1 MIEVKQVEKSYGK
14 KVVLDKVDFSA
25 KKGEVTC
32 LIGENGSGKTTLLN
46 AIMGLTPIDGGEI
59 LINGKPRS
67 KETYEI
73 VAYIP
78 DTLTML
84 PSMTIEESFQFMKD
98 FYKNW
103 NGYRAEEILEFFKL
117 SRKEKIANLSKGNKM
132 KTNLL
137 LGLALDADFLL
148 MDEPFSGIDLLSREQ
163 INEVFASH
171 LIENRGVIITTHELD
186 EIEFLV
192 DYAVILQEGRVVKDF
207 YTEEVREKEGK
218 SIVDMMRE
226 VLKK

>member
-1 MIEVKQVEKSYGK
+1 
-14 KVVLDKVDFSA
+14 
-25 KKGEVTC
+25 
-32 LIGENGSGKTTLLN
+32 
-46 AIMGLTPIDGGEI
+46 
-59 LINGKPRS
+59 
-67 KETYEI
+67 
-73 VAYIP
+73 
-78 DTLTML
+78 
-84 PSMTIEESFQFMKD
+84 
-98 FYKNW
+98 
-103 NGYRAEEILEFFKL
+103 
-117 SRKEKIANLSKGNKM
+117 M